1 MLTCLTWRWGTKYG
15 PEYVERLRA
24 GIARNLTMPH
34 RFLCVGDDIPI
45 EDKDLLAFRDGC
57 YCRLR
62 AFDPEW
68 QARHDIERLVWF
80 DLDMVIVGPLDPLFD
95 RPEPIVVLTGN
106 HFNPC
111 RVNGS
116 VLMLRAGA
124 HADVWR
130 DFDVTTADAIANAD
144 GRWRGSDQTWIN
156 HKAPK
161 AAAWTHH
168 DGIYGYE
175 KRGWPGYLPGNARIV
190 TFNGKRDPSRQADD
204 WVARHWAA

>member
-1 MLTCLTWRWGTKYG
+1 MLTCLTWRWGNKYG
-15 PEYVERLRA
+15 PEYVERLRS

-45 EDKDLLAFRDGC
+45 EDRELLAFRDGC

-68 QARHDIERLVWF
+68 QAKHNIEQLVWF
-80 DLDMVIVGPLDPLFD
+80 DLDMVIVGQLDPLFD
-95 RPEPIVVLTGN
+95 RADPLVVLTGN
-106 HFNPC
+106 HWNPC

-130 DFDVTTADAIANAD
+130 DFDLKSADAIAHAD
-144 GRWRGSDQTWIN
+144 GTWRGSDQTWIA
-156 HKAPK
+156 HKAPD
-161 AAAWTHH
+161 APAWTHK
-168 DGIYGYE
+168 DGIYGYG
-175 KRGWPGYLPGNARIV
+175 KRHWPGDLPDDARIV
-190 TFNGKRDPSRQADD
+190 TFNGKRDPARQPEE